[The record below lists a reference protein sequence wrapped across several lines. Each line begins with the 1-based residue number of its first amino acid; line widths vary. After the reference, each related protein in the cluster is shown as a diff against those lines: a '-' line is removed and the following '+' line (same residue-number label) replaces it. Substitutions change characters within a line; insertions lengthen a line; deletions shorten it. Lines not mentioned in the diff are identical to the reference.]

1 MLSSRWSSTFP
12 ASPRL
17 TSTPPTTAWASW
29 RERRPQPLKIPSCS
43 FRFSLQ
49 SRVRVS
55 LHVCRPG
62 APVNME
68 TIERR
73 QLDRRSAEARE
84 ERTYLVARR
93 RIIALE
99 KALALVVGSLAP
111 GEYTVDPRNLAQYRQ
126 GIDVARALLGV
137 KPPGD

>member
-1 MLSSRWSSTFP
+1 
-12 ASPRL
+12 
-17 TSTPPTTAWASW
+17 
-29 RERRPQPLKIPSCS
+29 
-43 FRFSLQ
+43 
-49 SRVRVS
+49 
-55 LHVCRPG
+55 
-62 APVNME
+62 ME

-73 QLDRRSAEARE
+73 QVDRRAAEARE

-111 GEYTVDPRNLAQYRQ
+111 GEYSADPGKLAQYRQ

-137 KPPGD
+137 KPPAE